1 MEISSDPERGD
12 NLVYPENQPYS
23 VIAIGGN
30 RLARG
35 FTLEGLYTSYFVRE
49 PKELKSDTLLQQG
62 RWYGF
67 RGKDEDLV
75 RIFTTES
82 LRNELWDL
90 KRVEADLHDTI
101 RHFEICKLD
110 TRVYAIPVMKA
121 ANQIPTSKDK
131 LPIISKVIHHT
142 LPGDYLPKRG
152 SGFPINI
159 TNLKKTE
166 HEKKN
171 QNNLDNCG
179 ILIDKMV
186 DLNGMPKR
194 RKDGNYLFSDIPLD
208 LVMDYFEST
217 LEYFIDDPYNKDN
230 LLDYSLQR
238 LLNY

>member
-1 MEISSDPERGD
+1 MIIWFIR
-12 NLVYPENQPYS
+12 NQPYS

-35 FTLEGLYTSYFVRE
+35 SHLKVCTYFVRE

-110 TRVYAIPVMKA
+110 TKVYAIPVMKA
-121 ANQIPTSKDK
+121 HNQIPTSKD
-131 LPIISKVIHHT
+131 
-142 LPGDYLPKRG
+142 
-152 SGFPINI
+152 
-159 TNLKKTE
+159 
-166 HEKKN
+166 
-171 QNNLDNCG
+171 
-179 ILIDKMV
+179 
-186 DLNGMPKR
+186 
-194 RKDGNYLFSDIPLD
+194 
-208 LVMDYFEST
+208 
-217 LEYFIDDPYNKDN
+217 
-230 LLDYSLQR
+230 
-238 LLNY
+238 